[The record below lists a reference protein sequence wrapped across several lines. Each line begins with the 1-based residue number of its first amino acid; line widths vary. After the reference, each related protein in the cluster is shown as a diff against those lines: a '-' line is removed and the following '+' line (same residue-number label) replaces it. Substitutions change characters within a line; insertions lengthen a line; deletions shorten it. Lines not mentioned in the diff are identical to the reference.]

1 MAENTENH
9 TIQLLRE
16 MRKEM
21 KEGFAKVDQR
31 FNEIDDRFDEVNL
44 RIDGLT
50 YITTMLAGNMGGHD
64 QRLDELEAAVKDLQK
79 T

>member
-1 MAENTENH
+1 MADNTENH

-21 KEGFAKVDQR
+21 KDSFAKVD
-31 FNEIDDRFDEVNL
+31 ERFDEVNL

-50 YITTMLAGNMGGHD
+50 YIVTMLAGNMGGHD
-64 QRLDELEAAVKDLQK
+64 QRLEALETAVSDLQK

>member
-1 MAENTENH
+1 MAEDTENH

-21 KEGFAKVDQR
+21 KEG
-31 FNEIDDRFDEVNL
+31 FDEVNL

-64 QRLDELEAAVKDLQK
+64 QRLDELEAAVEDLQK

>member
-1 MAENTENH
+1 MAKNTENH

-21 KEGFAKVDQR
+21 KEGF
-31 FNEIDDRFDEVNL
+31 NEVNL

-64 QRLDELEAAVKDLQK
+64 QRLDELEAAIKDLQK

>member
-1 MAENTENH
+1 MAEDTENH

-21 KEGFAKVDQR
+21 KEGF
-31 FNEIDDRFDEVNL
+31 NEVNL

-50 YITTMLAGNMGGHD
+50 YITTMLAGNMGRHD
-64 QRLDELEAAVKDLQK
+64 QRIDELEAAVEDLQK

>member
-1 MAENTENH
+1 MADNTENH

-21 KEGFAKVDQR
+21 KDGFAKVDER
-31 FNEIDDRFDEVNL
+31 FDEVDERFDEVNL

-50 YITTMLAGNMGGHD
+50 YIVTMLAGNMGGHD
-64 QRLDELEAAVKDLQK
+64 QRLEALETAVSDLQK